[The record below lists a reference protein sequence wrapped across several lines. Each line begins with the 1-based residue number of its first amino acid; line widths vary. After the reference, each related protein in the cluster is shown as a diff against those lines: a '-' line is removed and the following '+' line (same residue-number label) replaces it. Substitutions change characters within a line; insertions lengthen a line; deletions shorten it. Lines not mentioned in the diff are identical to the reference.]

1 MEKIL
6 EFKKIV
12 KENIFCDEF
21 NNFKENNLIKFS
33 KNIAVIYA
41 PNGTGKTSLSNI
53 LDCEKNTEF
62 ELKYKNISYDSKNKN
77 KLFFKIADQNAR
89 NVIEGKTGDF
99 LLGDNIRRE
108 HELKEEID
116 IEFRRIFDELIS
128 RLKYDFKIDK
138 VTNSLLKEIIKEDK
152 IKEYIKSLVNTKKKG
167 NDINYYM
174 FINDI
179 EKLNK
184 RDIENVEEK
193 KYKYLIS
200 NYLNSNSIIKK
211 IMNIKDS
218 NISKNEKVLEI
229 QENSIAIEILEH
241 YGNKH
246 QCIVCDS
253 NIDDPE
259 ELLKNKK
266 DNKNRVYARLDKDTK
281 IILENIIDKLV
292 NEDPFEIKKGLTKAI
307 TEGNKTYLIELQSE
321 IDSLWKVYHDKI
333 NNLFYKCLDN
343 SDIKEKCNK
352 YKKMIEEPLKL
363 TEEDIRYI
371 EKVIN
376 ESISGSGIVLERNS
390 QNHEIQIKLNN
401 KLLIHTDRADLHLS
415 TGEQNFI
422 SLAFELLKAR
432 NSKEEIII
440 IDDPISSFDSIYK
453 NKIAF
458 MIIKFLEKKNSIIL
472 THNTDLIKL
481 LQHQQQGCFSLYL
494 LNNVQGGVNGF
505 IHINLAEQKLL
516 LSLSDLT
523 KLFREDI
530 YSEIK
535 NEKLFIISLIPFM
548 RGYANIIGDSISYKN
563 LCKLMHGYEKG
574 EVCISEIYNNVFKND
589 KSKIYNNYTISVSD
603 ILGIDIRNTE
613 IINSEKYPLLNRTLN
628 HSLVYL
634 YLRLYVEKNLIELF
648 LRKKNI
654 PKNYMLAQI
663 IRDSFKGNDSF
674 NTDQR
679 VFFNSRKTLLNEFNH
694 FEGNMNIFQPAIDI
708 SNKSLEKETTDII
721 EHINYLKSNKNLLNK
736 RGE

>member
-1 MEKIL
+1 MVKKL
-6 EFKKIV
+6 QFKKIV
-12 KENIFCDEF
+12 KENIFCDDF
-21 NNFKENNLIKFS
+21 MDFKENNLIEFS
-33 KNIAVIYA
+33 KKIAIIYA

-62 ELKYKNISYDSKNKN
+62 DLSYNNKDYNSKSKN
-77 KLFFKIADQNAR
+77 KLFYKIADQNAR
-89 NVIEGKTGDF
+89 NVIEGETGDF
-99 LLGDNIRRE
+99 LLGDNIKRE
-108 HELKEEID
+108 HELKEDID
-116 IEFRRIFDELIS
+116 ISFRKIFDDLIS
-128 RLKYDFKIDK
+128 RLKGDFKIDK
-138 VTNSLLKEIIKEDK
+138 VNNSLLKEIIKEGK
-152 IKEYIKSLVNTKKKG
+152 IKRYITSLVNSKKKG
-167 NDINYYM
+167 NDIDYYI
-174 FINDI
+174 FISDI

-184 RDIENVEEK
+184 IDIENVDEK

-200 NYLNSNSIIKK
+200 NYLNSDSIIKK
-211 IMNIKDS
+211 IMNIKEGS
-218 NISKNEKVLEI
+218 ISKNEKVLEI
-229 QENSIAIEILEH
+229 QENSIAIDILEQ

-253 NIDDPE
+253 DIDDPD
-259 ELLKNKK
+259 ELLKDKK
-266 DNKNRVYARLDKDTK
+266 DNKNRVYEELDEDTK
-281 IILENIIDKLV
+281 IILEDIIGKLV
-292 NEDPFEIKKGLTKAI
+292 NEDPFKIKERLTKAI
-307 TEGNKTYLIELQSE
+307 TEGDKFYLTSLQDE
-321 IDSLWKVYHDKI
+321 IDFLWRVYHAEI
-333 NNLFYKCLDN
+333 NNLFYRCLDN
-343 SDIKEKCNK
+343 SDIKVKCNK

-371 EKVIN
+371 EEVIN
-376 ESISGSGIVLERNS
+376 ESISGRKIILERNS
-390 QNHEIQIKLNN
+390 QNHEIQIKLND
-401 KLLIHTDRADLHLS
+401 KLLLHTDRTDLHLS

-481 LQHQQQGCFSLYL
+481 LQYQQQGSFTFYL

-505 IHINLAEQKLL
+505 IHINSEEQKLL
-516 LSLSDLT
+516 LSLSDL
-523 KLFREDI
+523 LEVFRKDI
-530 YSEIK
+530 YSQIK
-535 NEKLFIISLIPFM
+535 NEKLFLISLVPFM
-548 RGYANIIGDSISYKN
+548 RGYANIIGDSISYKK

-574 EVCISEIYNNVFKND
+574 FVCISQTYNKLFKNLD
-589 KSKIYNNYTISVSD
+589 NKICNKYTISVDD
-603 ILGIDIRNTE
+603 ILKIDISNRE

-634 YLRLYVEKNLIELF
+634 YLRLYVEKNLIEIF
-648 LRKKNI
+648 LKDKSL

-663 IRDSFKGNDSF
+663 IRDSFKGNDNF
-674 NTDQR
+674 NADQR

-708 SNKSLEKETTDII
+708 SNRSLEKEKEDII
-721 EHINYLKSNKNLLNK
+721 ERIKSFEVSK
-736 RGE
+736 